1 MKKIIAITVLLAA
14 GLVVVWMAVGN
25 KSVENDTVADT
36 QQAENV
42 EAENNSEE
50 KKPEKKEIIYNVEFY
65 QVGGKTLR
73 NFVVGS
79 ATLQADRQVDIFS
92 KTNGQIQK
100 LMAEEGQSVESGE
113 VLLVLDG
120 EEEELELQQMTVN
133 LNKAKAEFERISK
146 SYESNLIAAEEYEA
160 KKFELEKSVADHERA
175 AHKVTLTKVRAP
187 FAGTITKRAV
197 EIGQTIQP
205 SEVLF
210 TLAALNPLEAEVFLT
225 EKQVSGLAA
234 KQDARF
240 SRTDN
245 FEDAFSGHVKQISP
259 VVDKETGTVKVTM
272 AIPNAPVGIRPGT
285 YVHLRVVTDVS
296 TLPTVVPKRALV
308 FDSRQQAY
316 AFVTK
321 PHEDREAVYVVEKVP
336 VTLGMEEGEWVSVS
350 EGLESGKEIVLTGKE
365 SLKTGSLVR
374 NADEVGSQEIAQL

>member
-25 KSVENDTVADT
+25 KSDDNDTVAET

-42 EAENNSEE
+42 ENENSAEE
-50 KKPEKKEIIYNVEFY
+50 KKPEVKEIIYNAEFY
-65 QVGGKTLR
+65 QVSSRTLR

-92 KTNGQIQK
+92 KTNGQIRK
-100 LMAEEGQSVESGE
+100 LMVEEGQAVEKGD

-120 EEEELELQQMTVN
+120 EEQELELQQMTVN
-133 LNKAKAEFERISK
+133 LKKAKAEFERISK
-146 SYESNLIAAEEYEA
+146 SYESKLIAAEEYET
-160 KKFELEKSVADHERA
+160 KKFELEKSIADHERA
-175 AHKVTLTKVRAP
+175 AHKVTLTKVLAP

-225 EKQVSGLAA
+225 EKQVNGLAPN
-234 KQDARF
+234 QESSF
-240 SRTDN
+240 SRSDDFSN
-245 FEDAFSGHVKQISP
+245 SFSGYVKQISP
-259 VVDKETGTVKVTM
+259 IVDKETGTVKVTM
-272 AIPNAPVGIRPGT
+272 AIPDAPTNIRPGT

-296 TLPTVVPKRALV
+296 TYPAVVPKRALV

-321 PHEDREAVYVVEKVP
+321 PDEEREAVYVVEKVP
-336 VTLGMEEGEWVSVS
+336 VTLGMEEGEWVSVT
-350 EGLESGKEIVLTGKE
+350 EGLESGKEIVLTGKA
-365 SLKTGSLVR
+365 SLNTGSLVR
-374 NADEVGSQEIAQL
+374 NADEVNNQEIAQL

>member
-1 MKKIIAITVLLAA
+1 VKKIIAITVLLAA

-25 KSVENDTVADT
+25 KSDDNDTVAET

-42 EAENNSEE
+42 ENENSAEE
-50 KKPEKKEIIYNVEFY
+50 KKPEVKEIIYNAEFY
-65 QVGGKTLR
+65 QVSSRTLR

-92 KTNGQIQK
+92 KTNGQIRK
-100 LMAEEGQSVESGE
+100 LMVEEGQAVEKGD

-120 EEEELELQQMTVN
+120 EEQELELQQMTVN
-133 LNKAKAEFERISK
+133 LKKAKAEFERISK
-146 SYESNLIAAEEYEA
+146 SYESKLIAAEEYET
-160 KKFELEKSVADHERA
+160 KKFELEKSIADHERA
-175 AHKVTLTKVRAP
+175 AHKVTLTKVLAP

-225 EKQVSGLAA
+225 EKQVNGLAPN
-234 KQDARF
+234 QESSF
-240 SRTDN
+240 SRSDDFSN
-245 FEDAFSGHVKQISP
+245 SFSGYVKQISP
-259 VVDKETGTVKVTM
+259 IVDKETGTVKVTM
-272 AIPNAPVGIRPGT
+272 AIPDAPTNIRPGT

-296 TLPTVVPKRALV
+296 TYPAVVPKRALV

-321 PHEDREAVYVVEKVP
+321 PDEEREAVYVVEKVP
-336 VTLGMEEGEWVSVS
+336 VTLGMEEGEWVSVT
-350 EGLESGKEIVLTGKE
+350 EGLESGKEIVLTGKA
-365 SLKTGSLVR
+365 SLNTGSLVR
-374 NADEVGSQEIAQL
+374 NADEVNNQEIAQL